1 MPLLR
6 RVAPA
11 LLPTSFIEF
20 METIYLESPDALQD
34 LRAIYS
40 ALDGAQAI
48 ITLFGAHLVSWKSAG
63 GAEQLFCS
71 ARSALDGSRA
81 IRGGV
86 PVVFPQ
92 FNERG
97 PGLRHG
103 FARVCDWALVDSGC
117 EAGDDGDDGED
128 NASGT
133 AFAVFALEP
142 HDLPRATAQAWPHEF
157 RLQLR
162 VSVGG
167 DTLAMAFEVHNRGAA
182 PFAFS
187 CALHTYHLVD
197 QVADVRIDGVRDT
210 ELAIGDA
217 LDQIFYGIDG
227 RTTLRAGC
235 STLTLEQDGFTDAVV
250 WNPGAV
256 NAAALV
262 DLDDDEYQRFVCIE
276 PAVIAPVTLQ
286 AGESWLGRYRIES
299 SVQPA

>member
-1 MPLLR
+1 MEQRMNTITLVPFGQLPAVRLT
-6 RVAPA
+6 AP
-11 LLPTSFIEF
+11 
-20 METIYLESPDALQD
+20 
-34 LRAIYS
+34 
-40 ALDGAQAI
+40 DGAQAI
-48 ITLFGAHLVSWKSAG
+48 ITLYGAHLVSWKSAG
-63 GAEQLFCS
+63 GAEHLFCS

-86 PVVFPQ
+86 PLVFPQ

-103 FARVCDWALVDSGC
+103 FARVSDWALVDSGS
-117 EAGDDGDDGED
+117 EVGEGGQGD
-128 NASGT
+128 ASGT

-142 HDLPRATAQAWPHEF
+142 HDLAPATAQAWPHDF
-157 RLQLR
+157 LLQLR
-162 VSVGG
+162 VSIGG
-167 DTLAMAFEVHNRGAA
+167 DKLAMAFDVHNRGAA
-182 PFAFS
+182 QFAFS

-197 QVADVRIDGVRDT
+197 QVADVRIDGVCDT